1 MDESAPRRSGH
12 WLKSDFRCWAAKR
25 RAGAR
30 AHELRVPSAE
40 CRERFESFPTAPSPQ
55 RLVGMSCTASLAH
68 DRTVATHTLPN
79 IPMTLAFILV
89 FQLLRLRCARLLIV
103 GSLQTAVQCCTART
117 LALPPF
123 LQLHSVTA
131 IYDLSTMGGTGWTHC
146 ATLSSAHNASFVLH
160 EHAFSTVDCTAGS
173 ARDRA

>member
-1 MDESAPRRSGH
+1 MISNVGQQSA
-12 WLKSDFRCWAAKR
+12 
-25 RAGAR
+25 AR
-30 AHELRVPSAE
+30 ARELVPRAIRVISDCTIATTT
-40 CRERFESFPTAPSPQ
+40 RR
-55 RLVGMSCTASLAH
+55 MSCTASLAH

-79 IPMTLAFILV
+79 IPMTLPFILV

-103 GSLQTAVQCCTART
+103 GSLQTAVQCRTART

-146 ATLSSAHNASFVLH
+146 ATLSSAHSASLVLH

-173 ARDRA
+173 ARGRA